1 MQVVDVC
8 QEVMD
13 VDLTGWK
20 VRIEGNGIGA
30 EHQTS
35 TSDLPT
41 FLNHSFN
48 HIGVAISNAFNVGCC
63 TNTTESAHPK
73 RNFVWTPSSC
83 FGRQS
88 TYVVSY
94 PTQ

>member
-20 VRIEGNGIGA
+20 VRIEGNGVGA

-41 FLNHSFN
+41 FLNHFFN
-48 HIGVAISNAFNVGCC
+48 HIGVAISIAFKIGCC
-63 TNTTESAHPK
+63 TNTTESTHPK

-83 FGRQS
+83 FGRQCTS
-88 TYVVSY
+88 TWKI
-94 PTQ
+94 P